1 MRTIKIGQMNQ
12 IQSTSSSAK
21 PKVESHQHKTLGTIA
36 SQGKEFSLQDF
47 FELGNTFHK
56 NGELDQAETVFRE
69 ILKLVPDHA
78 GALHFLG
85 VIARQ
90 SGNLDS
96 AVQLIKKAIEVSPN
110 YYTAHSN
117 LGQTYRE
124 LGQEK
129 KAKAAFMRA
138 IEENPDYAE
147 AHFNLGLMAEKQRK
161 FEEAVTHLKTS
172 ARLNPRHIETYFELG
187 RIFILQGEKINA
199 QLALKTLLQLDEAH
213 VDARCLLAHTIMS
226 IGKYDEALKE
236 YQIALEYNPQDTQIL
251 NGIGKIHVKKG
262 RFKQALEYLYKAIK
276 INETDIGTLTS
287 LGSTHQILGDLDTA
301 NDYYTRVLQLEPSAT
316 FAEQCALFLNLNN
329 PNYTLDELF
338 TLHTNLRGH
347 HDKPQFTSKS
357 FENRTK
363 DPDKKIKIGYLS
375 SDFRA
380 HVVSMN
386 MTPLIIN
393 HSHDQF
399 EIYLY
404 IHSKNDDLLTKEF
417 CSLSDHFRFVNTMDD
432 EEVAHLI
439 EDDEIDIFVT
449 LAGRFDEN
457 RPLVATFR
465 PAPIQVSFHDC
476 ATSGLAAMDYYLTD
490 NILHPRTT
498 EEKFTEQLYR
508 LPTYYQYPTHNGL
521 PVINESPVVKNGYI
535 TFCSF
540 NKPEKIGEAVVKLWA
555 TVLHAI
561 PNSRLLLRYF
571 NHYSEPL
578 MRERTIE
585 RFKAYDIDEDR
596 LILNAAHNKLASHL
610 NLYLQADIALDP
622 FPFNGATT
630 TFEAL
635 NMGVPVIALQGDHF
649 VSRVATSLVT
659 HIGHPEFSAETY
671 DQYVDIAKDLTSNID
686 NLNSIRQSLRN
697 QLSNSSLCNGTEYA
711 KNIEA
716 AFRDMWKT
724 WCETGGYKG
733 N

>member
-1 MRTIKIGQMNQ
+1 MRTIKGGQMNQ
-12 IQSTSSSAK
+12 IQSTSSSIK
-21 PKVESHQHKTLGTIA
+21 SKVERHQHKALETIA

-69 ILKLVPDHA
+69 ILKLVPDHP

-90 SGNLDS
+90 CGNLGS
-96 AVQLIKKAIEVSPN
+96 AVQLIKKAIKISPN

-117 LGQTYRE
+117 LGQTYRD
-124 LGQEK
+124 LGQTK
-129 KAKAAFMRA
+129 KAKEAFMRA

-147 AHFNLGLMAEKQRK
+147 AHFNLGLMAAKQRK
-161 FEEAVTHLKTS
+161 FEEAVTYLKTS
-172 ARLNPRHIETYFELG
+172 ARLNPRDIETYFELG

-199 QLALKTLLQLDEAH
+199 QIALKTLLQLDETH

-226 IGKYDEALKE
+226 IGKYDEALQE
-236 YQIALEYNPQDTQIL
+236 YQIALEYDPQDTQIL
-251 NGIGKIHVKKG
+251 NGIGKVHVKKG

-287 LGSTHQILGDLDTA
+287 LGSTHQSLGDLDTA
-301 NDYYTRVLQLEPSAT
+301 NDYYKRVLQLTPNAI
-316 FAEQCALFLNLNN
+316 FAEQCVLFLNLNN
-329 PNYTLDELF
+329 LNYTLDELF
-338 TLHTNLRGH
+338 TLHTNVRGH
-347 HDKPQFTSKS
+347 HDKPQFTRKS
-357 FENRTK
+357 FKNRTK
-363 DPDKKIKIGYLS
+363 DPDRKIKIGYLS
-375 SDFRA
+375 SDIRS
-380 HVVSMN
+380 HVVSIN
-386 MTPLIIN
+386 ILPLISN

-404 IHSKNDDLLTKEF
+404 IHSKNDDLMTKEF
-417 CSLSDHFRFVNTMDD
+417 CRLTDHFKFVNIMDD
-432 EEVAHLI
+432 EEVAYLI

-457 RPLVATFR
+457 RPVVATYR

-490 NILHPRTT
+490 NIIHPPTT

-508 LPTYYQYPTHNGL
+508 LPTYYQFLTYTGMQQINDS
-521 PVINESPVVKNGYI
+521 PVIQNGYI

-540 NKPEKIGEAVVKLWA
+540 NKPEKIGEEVVKLWA
-555 TVLHAI
+555 TVLQAI
-561 PNSRLLLRYF
+561 PNSRLLLKYF
-571 NHYSEPL
+571 NHYNEPL
-578 MRERTIE
+578 MREQTIE
-585 RFKAYDIDEDR
+585 RFEAYDIDEDR
-596 LILNAAHNKLASHL
+596 LILNGAHDKQADHLA
-610 NLYLQADIALDP
+610 LYHQADIALDP

-671 DQYVDIAKDLTSNID
+671 DQYVDVAKNLTSNID
-686 NLNSIRQSLRN
+686 NLNSIRRSLRK
-697 QLSNSSLCNGTEYA
+697 QLLNSPLCNGAEYA
-711 KNIEA
+711 NNVEI

-724 WCETGGYKG
+724 WCKTGGYKG